1 MAEVLYAASFFDE
14 MAQVET
20 QRVRDNILDA
30 TELLAV
36 IPEMGSTNL
45 PRSIIEKYG
54 SDVRKLVVP
63 PFLVLYKLLDG
74 DRVLVLG
81 VMYGRAAY

>member
-1 MAEVLYAASFFDE
+1 MAEVLYVDSFFDE

-20 QRVRDNILDA
+20 KRVRDNVMDA

-45 PRSIIEKYG
+45 PTSIVEKYG
-54 SDVRKLVVP
+54 GDVRKLVVP
-63 PFLVLYKLLDG
+63 PFLVLYKLLNN

-81 VMYGRAAY
+81 VMHNRAAF

>member
-1 MAEVLYAASFFDE
+1 MAEVLYAGSFFDE

-20 QRVRDNILDA
+20 KRVRDNIMDA
-30 TELLAV
+30 TDLLAV

-45 PRSIIEKYG
+45 PASIVEKYG
-54 SDVRKLVVP
+54 DDVRKLVVS
-63 PFLVLYKLLDG
+63 PFLVLYKLLDD

-81 VMYGRAAY
+81 VMHNRAAY